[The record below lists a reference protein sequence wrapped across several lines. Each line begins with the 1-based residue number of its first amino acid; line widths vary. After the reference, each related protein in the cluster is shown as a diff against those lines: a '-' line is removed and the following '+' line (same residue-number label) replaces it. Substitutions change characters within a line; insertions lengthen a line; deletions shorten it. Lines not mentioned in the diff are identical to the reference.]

1 MKSNESH
8 DTLKSVTLSHN
19 PYKPVTSG
27 AKMYDLV
34 SQAVKSDRDFMKHRV
49 DEVSHQYITVSQ
61 MSHFP

>member
-1 MKSNESH
+1 MKSDASH

-34 SQAVKSDRDFMKHRV
+34 SSAVKADRDFMKHRV
-49 DEVSHQYITVSQ
+49 GEVEYTVQ
-61 MSHFP
+61 PFTLMSHFS